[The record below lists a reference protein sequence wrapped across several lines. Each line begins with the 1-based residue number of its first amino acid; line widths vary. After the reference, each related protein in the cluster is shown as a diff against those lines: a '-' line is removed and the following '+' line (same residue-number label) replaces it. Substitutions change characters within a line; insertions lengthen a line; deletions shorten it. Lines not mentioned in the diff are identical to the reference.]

1 MNDPV
6 INERLVQLL
15 IDRATVG
22 LSASEETE
30 LKSLLDDLAIDDDF
44 SFDYVAQLLFDSE
57 QPNQLFGGES
67 EMKSLPDHIRSQ
79 VVDEA
84 QQHVV
89 TKNVMPKRAG
99 SSMALGRRELF
110 AWFAAAACLVIASVV
125 LFGRGNTDF
134 KSEELIASA
143 TQAELDL
150 FLNDSSDQDV
160 LEIKLN
166 NGNSSLAKNASA
178 TVYWNRKLKRGF
190 LEIDGLAANNSN
202 DEQYQLWV
210 IDKVR
215 GIEDR
220 PNAGVFDI
228 ASAGKNVFTFRSEL
242 EVFDAQGF
250 AITVEKPGGVSKS
263 DLSQVALLNLDGS

>member
-1 MNDPV
+1 MNEPI
-6 INERLVQLL
+6 INDRLMQLL

-30 LKSLLDDLAIDDDF
+30 LQSLFADLSIDDDF

-57 QPNQLFGGES
+57 QANPLFGGES

-84 QQHVV
+84 QQHIVA
-89 TKNVMPKRAG
+89 KNVSQKSAG
-99 SSMALGRRELF
+99 SSWTSGRRELM
-110 AWFAAAACLVIASVV
+110 AWFAAAACLVLTAIVF
-125 LFGRGNTDF
+125 FGRSNAGVEPD
-134 KSEELIASA
+134 ELIASA
-143 TQAELDL
+143 TQADLDL
-150 FLNDSSDQDV
+150 FLKNSGDQDV

-166 NGNSSLAKNASA
+166 NGNSSLAKDASA

-190 LEIDGLAANNSN
+190 LEIDGLAENNANN
-202 DEQYQLWV
+202 EQYQLWV

-228 ASAGKNVFTFRSEL
+228 VSTGKSLFTFRSEL

-250 AITVEKPGGVSKS
+250 AVTVEKPGGVSKS

>member
-1 MNDPV
+1 MNEPI
-6 INERLVQLL
+6 INDRLMQLL

-30 LKSLLDDLAIDDDF
+30 LQSLFADQSIDDDF

-57 QPNQLFGGES
+57 QANQLFGGES

-84 QQHVV
+84 QQHIVA
-89 TKNVMPKRAG
+89 KNVAQKSAG
-99 SSMALGRRELF
+99 SSWTSGRRELL
-110 AWFAAAACLVIASVV
+110 AWFAAAVCLVLTAIVF
-125 LFGRGNTDF
+125 FGRSNAGVEPD
-134 KSEELIASA
+134 ELIASA
-143 TQAELDL
+143 TQADLDL
-150 FLNDSSDQDV
+150 FLKNSSDQDV

-166 NGNSSLAKNASA
+166 NGNSSLATNASA
-178 TVYWNRKLKRGF
+178 TVYWNRKSKRGF
-190 LEIDGLAANNSN
+190 LEIDGLSENNSN
-202 DEQYQLWV
+202 NEQYQLWV

-228 ASAGKNVFTFRSEL
+228 VSTGKSLFTFRSEL

-250 AITVEKPGGVSKS
+250 AVTVEKPGGVSKS